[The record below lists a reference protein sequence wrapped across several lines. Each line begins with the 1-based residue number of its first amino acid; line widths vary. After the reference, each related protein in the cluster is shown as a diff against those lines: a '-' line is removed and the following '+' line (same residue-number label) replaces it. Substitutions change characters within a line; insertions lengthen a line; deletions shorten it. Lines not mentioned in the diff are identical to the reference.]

1 MRERHAPAAFSEADI
16 ARLHKFGKIAEG
28 LVAAHDQ
35 AIRAAAAAREVAEKA
50 QLLWKKNRLL
60 QQVERIGK
68 VGGWELDI
76 EFNEVEWSDE
86 VARIHELPVG
96 KQYKLEEAL
105 SYYPEPWRSLVS
117 DNVERTK
124 ATGKPY
130 DFESQFVTPL
140 GHKKWV
146 RAAGDC
152 EHHDGKPVRLFGMFQ
167 DVTLE
172 KEASERLWQAANF
185 DDLTSLPNRRHFN
198 EALGSAIEHAGSSG
212 TAVTLI
218 MLDLDNFKEVNDT
231 RGHAVGD
238 KILAE
243 MAAVLRASPL
253 MQVSWHDWAE
263 MSLLSLLPVIFPT
276 KTSLKWAN
284 RFLPTSSHPFTL
296 GRRTSISE
304 VRSASRDFRLTRV
317 VRLNCSGRPISPST
331 PPRKRVG
338 DRYGSIRPNSTRFL
352 SGMRAQLT
360 WCAMHLSGGGSSRST
375 SRRCA
380 CTTAACVDLKRPA
393 RVLADDGSIVTPSA
407 FAAAL
412 DDRVMARRIGKKML
426 HAVTTHIASWR
437 DAGLEPQSVSLNVGE
452 ADFADGRLAHRV
464 LQRLHELALPHSSLT
479 IEVTESSYSWA
490 TVPHWRERHC
500 RRSTSKALELS
511 WTTSAPATPH

>member
-1 MRERHAPAAFSEADI
+1 MDYPIGENEISRVAALRALEIVGTPATAPFDAIAQLAAETFGCPIAFVSLLDENEQWFKAECGLGNRSTSRDIAFCNYTILGTQAFVVEDALKDARFSTNPLVTGPPGVRFYAGVPITTATGYRIGALCVNDTRPRQFSEADI

-76 EFNEVEWSDE
+76 ESNEVEWSDE
-86 VARIHELPVG
+86 VARIHELPIG

-185 DDLTSLPNRRHFN
+185 DDLTGLPNRRHFN
-198 EALGSAIEHAGSSG
+198 EALGSAIEHAGTSG

-238 KILAE
+238 KFSPRS
-243 MAAVLRASPL
+243 AAVLRASPL
-253 MQVSWHDWAE
+253 MQVSWHALGGDEFA
-263 MSLLSLLPVIFPT
+263 LL
-276 KTSLKWAN
+276 A
-284 RFLPTSSHPFTL
+284 
-296 GRRTSISE
+296 
-304 VRSASRDFRLTRV
+304 TR
-317 VRLNCSGRPISPST
+317 
-331 PPRKRVG
+331 
-338 DRYGSIRPNSTRFL
+338 
-352 SGMRAQLT
+352 
-360 WCAMHLSGGGSSRST
+360 
-375 SRRCA
+375 
-380 CTTAACVDLKRPA
+380 
-393 RVLADDGSIVTPSA
+393 
-407 FAAAL
+407 
-412 DDRVMARRIGKKML
+412 
-426 HAVTTHIASWR
+426 
-437 DAGLEPQSVSLNVGE
+437 
-452 ADFADGRLAHRV
+452 
-464 LQRLHELALPHSSLT
+464 
-479 IEVTESSYSWA
+479 
-490 TVPHWRERHC
+490 
-500 RRSTSKALELS
+500 
-511 WTTSAPATPH
+511 